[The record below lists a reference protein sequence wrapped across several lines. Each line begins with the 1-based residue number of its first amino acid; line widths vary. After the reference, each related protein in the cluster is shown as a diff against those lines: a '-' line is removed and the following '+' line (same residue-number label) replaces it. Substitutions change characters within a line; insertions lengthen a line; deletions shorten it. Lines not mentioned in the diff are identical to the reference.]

1 MVTHMTLDN
10 PLRKHFRQ
18 PAIYIS
24 LPSSGRWYEANSL
37 IMPPNRELPVLPM
50 TAIDEITSRTPDAL
64 FNGSAMVSIIH
75 SCVPSIKNAWAVP
88 NCDINTIL
96 IGIRI
101 ASYGHFMAI
110 GTRCPKCNHEA
121 EYNLDLRNLSDSL
134 GKPDYDKK
142 LEIGDLTFSFKPL
155 TYKQI
160 NDNNVLQYEDQKL
173 MQIMNQTDLTDQKKM
188 ELIGDSFRKI
198 TQLTMKAV
206 AQCIAAI
213 TTADS
218 VVHDQNHI
226 AEYLVNCEKEI
237 FSKIRD
243 HIGDLKSATD
253 FQPLNLVCEN
263 CNNQYQQ
270 EFSLD
275 ITNFFATNS

>member
-1 MVTHMTLDN
+1 MTPDN

-24 LPSSGRWYEANSL
+24 LPSSGKWYEANSL
-37 IMPPNRELPVLPM
+37 IMPQNRELPVLPM

-75 SCVPSIKNAWAVP
+75 SCVPSIKNAWSVP

-101 ASYGHFMAI
+101 ASYGHLMAI

-121 EYNLDLRNLSDSL
+121 EYNLDLRNLSDSI

-142 LEIGDLTFSFKPL
+142 LEIGDLVFNFKPL

-173 MQIMNQTDLTDQKKM
+173 MQIMNQTDINDQKKM

-206 AQCIAAI
+206 AQCIATI
-213 TTADS
+213 TTADG

-237 FSKIRD
+237 FNQIRD
-243 HIGDLKSATD
+243 HIGNLKSATD
-253 FQPLNLVCEN
+253 FRPLDITCEN
-263 CNNQYQQ
+263 CSNQYQQ

>member
-1 MVTHMTLDN
+1 MVTHMTPDN

-24 LPSSGRWYEANSL
+24 LPSGGRWYEANSL
-37 IMPPNRELPVLPM
+37 VMPPNRELPVLPM
-50 TAIDEITSRTPDAL
+50 TALDEITSRTPDAL

-75 SCVPSIKNAWAVP
+75 SCVPSIKNAWSVP
-88 NCDINTIL
+88 NCDINTL
-96 IGIRI
+96 MIGIRI
-101 ASYGHFMAI
+101 ASHGHMMNI
-110 GTRCPKCNHEA
+110 GTQCPSCSTEA
-121 EYNLDLRNLSDSL
+121 EYSLDLRNLLDTL
-134 GKPDYDKK
+134 GKPDYEKTLDV
-142 LEIGDLTFSFKPL
+142 GDLTFYFKPL
-155 TYKQI
+155 SYKQI

-173 MQIMNQTDLTDQKKM
+173 MQIMNQTDINDQKKM

-213 TTADS
+213 GADGS
-218 VVHDQNHI
+218 TVSDTNHI

-237 FSKIRD
+237 FNKIRD
-243 HIGDLKSATD
+243 HIGELKSATD
-253 FQPLNLVCEN
+253 FKPLDITCQN
-263 CNNQYQQ
+263 CNHQYQQ